1 MFSFINIWNVMY
13 KNTKKNETINL
24 LKSIQH
30 MMTIIDNSIPDKT
43 FDIDNVQNLLD
54 EIVDFE
60 TRYKTYKIYIY
71 FLQY

>member
-1 MFSFINIWNVMY
+1 MY